1 MAIIV
6 SRATAATFSGN
17 GTITAATN
25 STTVN
30 GTSTLF
36 TSEVSYAGKALFTS
50 ADVYIGTVSSITNNT
65 TIVLTANAA
74 VAVTSGAY
82 KIGYQP
88 KGTPLTNTE
97 IDTNFI
103 NINNNKLETSDAVTS
118 STANTVVKRDSSS
131 NFSANIITASLN
143 GNANTATTASTA
155 NALNTSNN
163 YQGNSLGVG
172 TAPSTT
178 AGEIRATNAITS
190 YYSDE
195 RLKDNITPIENA
207 LDKIEELTGVLY
219 TQNKIAE
226 QYGYVDYSTQVGVL
240 AGQVNK
246 VLPQAV
252 KPAPFDIE
260 RLEDGTEVS
269 KSGEN
274 YLTVQYERLVPLLIE
289 GIKELRQEIKDLKGI
304 K

>member
-6 SRATAATFSGN
+6 SRATAAAVSGN